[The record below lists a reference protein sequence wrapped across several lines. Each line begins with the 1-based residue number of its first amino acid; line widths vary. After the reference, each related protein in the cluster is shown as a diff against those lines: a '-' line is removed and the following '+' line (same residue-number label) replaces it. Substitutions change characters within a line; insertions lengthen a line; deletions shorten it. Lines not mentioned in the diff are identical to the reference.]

1 LHQFTCCYN
10 CYDPTKKK
18 MEWFNQ
24 LRDLVVNFWDWKES
38 DTHDAQLSEL
48 AEETSSH
55 VEEENKS
62 DDEGEEKEEMKEEKE
77 GKEEEKEESAISEER
92 LNTTKKALA
101 FNNEFLHQKEDVEN
115 SAKMYGLFNSTSKD
129 NVKKTRR
136 SVPANLS
143 TTTIPMRATTT
154 TTIPMMRASPRRRRQ
169 LLPLTSLTTALG
181 PSESPAAA
189 AAVKESSLFN
199 VEVRLTRLQE
209 KVAMEEMK
217 EERKKVPQFGLLNP
231 NISRRVRGVKR
242 SFKSEEMDL
251 RRSKRMRTVE

>member
-1 LHQFTCCYN
+1 
-10 CYDPTKKK
+10 
-18 MEWFNQ
+18 M
-24 LRDLVVNFWDWKES
+24 VNFWDWKES

-77 GKEEEKEESAISEER
+77 GKEEEESAISEER

-189 AAVKESSLFN
+189 AAVKERSLFN

-217 EERKKVPQFGLLNP
+217 EERKKVPHFGLINLK
-231 NISRRVRGVKR
+231 ISKP
-242 SFKSEEMDL
+242 SHTISSEGAAVWFAQPKHLKEGEGSQEELQVGGDGP
-251 RRSKRMRTVE
+251 EEEQEDADCGIEEAEE